1 MSDAKRVVP
10 DGYIKPKHGRG
21 MLKPWVKGQ
30 SGRPDGVDEMLGLR
44 VEVAQLRT
52 RIVILERLANEVL
65 RQRLPRAKP
74 GADDETVAG
83 LIDAW
88 IAARGSSV

>member
-1 MSDAKRVVP
+1 MP
-10 DGYIKPKHGRG
+10 
-21 MLKPWVKGQ
+21 Q
-30 SGRPDGVDEMLGLR
+30 DEMLGLR
-44 VEVAQLRT
+44 VEVAERLTDYRKELAKVRSEVAQLRT

-88 IAARGSSV
+88 IAARSSSV

>member
-1 MSDAKRVVP
+1 MALSRV
-10 DGYIKPKHGRG
+10 
-21 MLKPWVKGQ
+21 
-30 SGRPDGVDEMLGLR
+30 
-44 VEVAQLRT
+44 
-52 RIVILERLANEVL
+52 

-88 IAARGSSV
+88 IAARSSSA